1 MAVSQSQVSDWLT
14 SWLPEGRLPR
24 RVPWGYARVGAGPS
38 QGTGW
43 QAIAGSSDGT
53 QNQDVR

>member
-1 MAVSQSQVSDWLT
+1 MVVSQSQVSDWLT
-14 SWLPEGRLPR
+14 SQLPEGHLPR
-24 RVPWGYARVGAGPS
+24 RVLRGDTRVGAGPS

-53 QNQDVR
+53 QNQAVR